1 MAGENKPRI
10 LVKQDTGVHYFFAPC
25 PRGLAPALAEELTGL
40 GAQHCAA
47 ADAGVSFD
55 GPFDLI
61 YVTNLYSRVASRI
74 LWRVTKVPYKNEE
87 DVYQAASMVRWHQY
101 FTADRTFKVET
112 NAHRSPVKS
121 LDFITLRVKD
131 AVADH
136 FRSATGRRPNVD
148 ARDPDIRVHVFLDD
162 KMCALY
168 IDTSGESLFRR
179 GRRDHVGEAPLKKN
193 LAAGILRLAGW
204 RPGVALLDPMCG
216 AGTFLTEAA
225 EISLGR
231 AAGRERPFAFEK
243 LARFNA
249 QTWDRLI
256 SNARKSEKAVEPLP
270 IYGSD
275 LYGRSLGHAVLNL
288 RESGLEEAV
297 SLKQVN
303 LLELSAPAGHGSIVT
318 NPPYGVRLG
327 EKETLAQFY
336 PQLGD
341 ALKKKFS
348 GWTAYIFSGDP
359 ELARLIRL
367 HASRKTVLYNGAL
380 ECRLYEYHMVRG
392 GNRPEDKRAKDGAKP
407 GAKAHAAPRPRR

>member
-1 MAGENKPRI
+1 MAETRPPPRI
-10 LVKQDTGVHYFFAPC
+10 LVKQDTGSHYFFAPC

-55 GPFDLI
+55 GPFDLV
-61 YVTNLYSRVASRI
+61 YVTNLYSRIASRI

-87 DVYQAASMVRWHQY
+87 DIYQAASSVRWHQY

-121 LDFITLRVKD
+121 LDFVTLRVKD

-136 FRSATGRRPNVD
+136 FRSATGRRPSVD
-148 ARDPDIRVHVFLDD
+148 PREPDIRVHAFLDD

-168 IDTSGESLFRR
+168 VDTSGDSLFRR

-193 LAAGILRLAGW
+193 LAAGILRIAGW
-204 RPGVALLDPMCG
+204 RPGIALLDPMCG

-231 AAGRERPFAFEK
+231 AAGRERSFAFEK
-243 LARFNA
+243 LARFNE
-249 QTWDRLI
+249 QSWDRLL

-297 SLKQVN
+297 TLKQVN
-303 LLELSAPAGHGSIVT
+303 LLELSAPSGQGSIVT

-327 EKETLAQFY
+327 EKEKLAEFY

-341 ALKKKFS
+341 ALKQKFA
-348 GWTAYIFSGDP
+348 GWTAFIFSGDP

-367 HASRKTVLYNGAL
+367 SASRKTVLYNGAL

-392 GNRPEDKRAKDGAKP
+392 GNRPEDKRAKP
-407 GAKAHAAPRPRR
+407 GAKAHAAPRPKR